1 MLDLILQAV
10 KNSAVKAFLCECEF
24 AALGVS
30 SQGLTGSSC
39 SSSSEDREKAFL
51 STVDLF
57 LGGGL
62 GLFSESPLCNLAC
75 VLAPYTALL
84 SILAELAVFSCCQEN
99 IYFLGYSE

>member
-10 KNSAVKAFLCECEF
+10 KNSAVKAFLCECKF

-51 STVDLF
+51 STVDL
-57 LGGGL
+57 LKRGSL
-62 GLFSESPLCNLAC
+62 GLFSESALCNLAC

-84 SILAELAVFSCCQEN
+84 SILAELEFLLHCQEN
-99 IYFLGYSE
+99 IYFQAM

>member
-57 LGGGL
+57 KGGG
-62 GLFSESPLCNLAC
+62 GVWGGAGPLL
-75 VLAPYTALL
+75 
-84 SILAELAVFSCCQEN
+84 
-99 IYFLGYSE
+99 

>member
-1 MLDLILQAV
+1 MCICIRKKKVELVSEQGVLDLILQAV

-39 SSSSEDREKAFL
+39 SSSFEDREKAFL

-57 LGGGL
+57 EGVGAG
-62 GLFSESPLCNLAC
+62 PLL
-75 VLAPYTALL
+75 
-84 SILAELAVFSCCQEN
+84 
-99 IYFLGYSE
+99 